1 MSKGKINLAAVARTN
16 DISYQRLLKKVKAGI
31 PLSTAIDECLI
42 AREASISPALAR
54 TEAAGAGTYHLAWHN
69 LCYICRRLSRN
80 WDQSFHRLC
89 TSAAGLLQT
98 NDYQ

>member
-42 AREASISPALAR
+42 AREASISSGSRPHRSSRGRDLSLGVAQLML
-54 TEAAGAGTYHLAWHN
+54 HLPPPVKKLGSVFPPPMH
-69 LCYICRRLSRN
+69 
-80 WDQSFHRLC
+80 
-89 TSAAGLLQT
+89 SAAGLLQT